1 MSDTCTS
8 RVRQS
13 ALMQFSNLLIGSFQ
27 TQLVTTNAIVPG
39 FPIAGVHNLC
49 MDKTQTTLD
58 KIWNKS
64 QGATSTRHISS
75 LVDHEIEMILTV
87 SSSSSTAS
95 SSATNPLSSCT
106 NSPSSSTTIPSS
118 SSMTS
123 SSSATNLFSSCNNSP
138 SSSTTTPSSSSS
150 SIISLPSSPILTAET
165 ENALTENINKN
176 SSNKP
181 IRLLSNDCTLLTGNK
196 DVEKKDSKS
205 IRTKHRVQYLPNW
218 EKYPESKY
226 KTFF

>member
-1 MSDTCTS
+1 
-8 RVRQS
+8 
-13 ALMQFSNLLIGSFQ
+13 
-27 TQLVTTNAIVPG
+27 
-39 FPIAGVHNLC
+39 

-205 IRTKHRVQYLPNW
+205 IRTKHRVQFVADDDEVMDDEDGIVVDDEGELVHD
-218 EKYPESKY
+218 ESGFVADDEAVDEEDDTVKIISIS
-226 KTFF
+226 

>member
-1 MSDTCTS
+1 
-8 RVRQS
+8 
-13 ALMQFSNLLIGSFQ
+13 
-27 TQLVTTNAIVPG
+27 
-39 FPIAGVHNLC
+39 

-95 SSATNPLSSCT
+95 SSATNLLSSCT
-106 NSPSSSTTIPSS
+106 NSPSSSTTI
-118 SSMTS
+118 
-123 SSSATNLFSSCNNSP
+123 
-138 SSSTTTPSSSSS
+138 PSSSSS

-181 IRLLSNDCTLLTGNK
+181 IRLLSNNCTLLTGNK